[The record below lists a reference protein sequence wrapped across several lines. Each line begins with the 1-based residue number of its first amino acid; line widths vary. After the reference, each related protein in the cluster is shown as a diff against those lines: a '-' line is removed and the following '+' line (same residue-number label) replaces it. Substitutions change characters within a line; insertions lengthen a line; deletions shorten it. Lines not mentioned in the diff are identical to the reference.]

1 MGPIMGIRRQA
12 PGLTGRAGS
21 RPGCSG
27 ALQPSSEPSCGEKP
41 CFPESTWDAPGLGEV
56 LGWSPPG
63 KFPAC
68 RDWVELKWRGRVRGK
83 GLLAAQISVGQSK
96 LGPIPQQEPLDWVGP
111 SRHSPPP
118 PQLSYAQSMTWGH
131 GTSLRDLHCAHS
143 QKGCTCHPLALSD
156 SPSHRGSI
164 PLGVTG
170 SQRKHGTLE
179 SPCRCLFP
187 HQTCPPA
194 PGRHG
199 TKFHTIRFITA
210 L

>member
-1 MGPIMGIRRQA
+1 MGSHRLWGPPPLGPIMGIRRQA

-83 GLLAAQISVGQSK
+83 GLLAAQVSVGQSK

-118 PQLSYAQSMTWGH
+118 PAV
-131 GTSLRDLHCAHS
+131 LRTKHDLGS
-143 QKGCTCHPLALSD
+143 WDEPQGSPLCPQPEGMHL
-156 SPSHRGSI
+156 PPTG
-164 PLGVTG
+164 PL
-170 SQRKHGTLE
+170 
-179 SPCRCLFP
+179 
-187 HQTCPPA
+187 
-194 PGRHG
+194 
-199 TKFHTIRFITA
+199 
-210 L
+210 